1 VTGARAA
8 WITIC
13 GLIAAVSLGVAVQAA
28 RYAHS
33 EAARGPTAAEER
45 VATATA
51 VGQRWERLPRGDIF
65 PVAFRYSTG
74 LGTTET
80 ASLLSIGADDSC
92 PGALDP
98 SLSQEAQVLG
108 CVAAL
113 RASYADE
120 LGGTV
125 YTVGVL
131 AFPTGEMAEAF
142 SRSVPLG
149 EYPATGLRALALP
162 GTAAALFSDQA
173 RQYLAMQVTGPYVV
187 LAVAGYSDGRPAAA
201 GTERRDPV
209 FLPAGRLV
217 TAVAAPL
224 AVPQQVHCG
233 TPEFAC

>member
-13 GLIAAVSLGVAVQAA
+13 GLIAVVSLAVAVQAA

-33 EAARGPTAAEER
+33 EAARGPTAAEEG
-45 VATATA
+45 VAAVTAI
-51 VGQRWERLPRGDIF
+51 GQRWERLPLGDIF
-65 PVAFRYSTG
+65 PASFRYSSD

-80 ASLLSIGADDSC
+80 ARWLGIGADDSC
-92 PGALDP
+92 SGALDRT
-98 SLSQEAQVLG
+98 LQQAAQQFG
-108 CVAAL
+108 CEAAL

-131 AFPTGEMAEAF
+131 AFPGEEAARAF
-142 SRSVPLG
+142 ADSVPQG

-162 GTAAALFSDQA
+162 GTAAALFTDQA
-173 RQYLAMQVTGPYVV
+173 RQYSLIRVTGPYVV
-187 LAVAGYSDGRPAAA
+187 LAVAGYADGRPAAA
-201 GTERRDPV
+201 GTQKRDSV
-209 FLPAGRLV
+209 FLPAGQLV
-217 TAVAAPL
+217 TAVVGPL
-224 AVPQQVHCG
+224 AAPQQVHCG

>member
-1 VTGARAA
+1 MGARAA

-13 GLIAAVSLGVAVQAA
+13 GLIAVVSLGVAVQAA

-33 EAARGPTAAEER
+33 EAARGPTAAEES
-45 VATATA
+45 VAAATA

-65 PVAFRYSTG
+65 PAAFRYPTG

-80 ASLLSIGADDSC
+80 ATLLSIGADDSC

-98 SLSQEAQVLG
+98 PLQQEAQVLG
-108 CVAAL
+108 CEAAL

-149 EYPATGLRALALP
+149 EYPATGLHTLTLP
-162 GTAAALFSDQA
+162 GTAAALFTDRA
-173 RQYLAMQVTGPYVV
+173 RQYLAMRVTGPYVV
-187 LAVAGYSDGRPAAA
+187 LAVAGYADGRPAAA
-201 GTERRDPV
+201 GTERRDSV
-209 FLPAGRLV
+209 FRPAGQLV
-217 TAVAAPL
+217 AAVVAPL
-224 AVPQQVHCG
+224 AAPQQVHCG
-233 TPEFAC
+233 APEFAC

>member
-1 VTGARAA
+1 MAA
-8 WITIC
+8 
-13 GLIAAVSLGVAVQAA
+13 
-28 RYAHS
+28 
-33 EAARGPTAAEER
+33 
-45 VATATA
+45 ATA

-65 PVAFRYSTG
+65 PATFRYPTG

-80 ASLLSIGADDSC
+80 ATRLSIGAGDSC
-92 PGALDP
+92 PEALDP
-98 SLSQEAQVLG
+98 SLYREAQVLG

-131 AFPTGEMAEAF
+131 AFSSNEMAAVF

-149 EYPATGLRALALP
+149 KYPATGLRALALP
-162 GTAAALFSDQA
+162 GTAAALFTDQA

-201 GTERRDPV
+201 GTERRDSV
-209 FLPAGRLV
+209 FLPAGQLV
-217 TAVAAPL
+217 TAVVTPL
-224 AVPQQVHCG
+224 AAPQQVRCG
-233 TPEFAC
+233 TPEVAC